1 MNRISKPPEERRE
14 EIIRASQKLFIENG
28 FAKTKVSDIVKAVGV
43 SQGTFYYYFKTKE
56 EIIGTIVDGYI
67 EEIIRKILPVMG
79 DRRLTALQKLERMSD
94 LQLEVNQKSNRNIH
108 GIKGVDIHEKII
120 GQLVLKL
127 VPLQVE
133 VMRQGIREG
142 VFTAQRP
149 RELTEI
155 FVAAAN
161 ILFDPGLFD
170 WNSAELKGRICF
182 TIRLMETC
190 FGAPEGSLRF
200 FGRLLSGG
208 RLEF

>member
-1 MNRISKPPEERRE
+1 MSRISKPPEERRE
-14 EIIRASQKLFIENG
+14 EIIRASQKLFIGNG

-56 EIIGTIVDGYI
+56 EIIDAIVDGYI
-67 EEIIRKILPVMG
+67 EEIIRKILPVMSE
-79 DRRLTALQKLERMSD
+79 RRLTALQKLERMSD

-108 GIKGVDIHEKII
+108 SIKGVDIHEKII

-142 VFTAQRP
+142 VFTAQHP

-161 ILFDPGLFD
+161 ILFDPGIFD
-170 WNSAELKGRICF
+170 WNPAELEDRIWHL
-182 TIRLMETC
+182 IRWMETC
-190 FGAPEGSLRF
+190 FGAPEGSLQF
-200 FGRLLSGG
+200 FGRLMSGG
-208 RLEF
+208 RLGF

>member
-1 MNRISKPPEERRE
+1 MVRISKPPEERRE
-14 EIIRASQKLFIENG
+14 EIVQAAQKLFIENG
-28 FAKTKVSDIVKAVGV
+28 FALTKVSDIVKAVGV

-56 EIIGTIVDGYI
+56 EIVDTIVDGYI
-67 EEIIRKILPVMG
+67 GEIIQQVLPIMG

-94 LQLEVNQKSNRNIH
+94 CQLEVNLKSNRNIH

-133 VMRQGIREG
+133 VMRQGVREG
-142 VFTAQRP
+142 VFKTQNL

-161 ILFDPGLFD
+161 ILFDPGLFG
-170 WNSAELKGRICF
+170 WNPPELAERIGF
-182 TIRLMETC
+182 ITRLMETC
-190 FGAPEGSLRF
+190 YGAPEGAFRF
-200 FGRLLSGG
+200 YGRLMSGG
-208 RLEF
+208 RLVF